1 MSNEK
6 GEYFMDIN
14 SYIYEAIFD
23 ETPKYSI
30 FYSLIWEQF
39 KEDGFVVTD
48 EPGNEIDCIFK
59 AVALQNLLG
68 EFAYRV
74 FDEVNETGFED
85 AVDYIEKAGFTE
97 EDIFEYC
104 EKDSEIETDRA
115 DLEATAK
122 NALDRVTELTA
133 DKMLEDY
140 SPDDIFDMMFT
151 ATYDFEQ
158 DFTFDFEDTDEF
170 LAFVDANSER
180 LDSYKDE
187 YSSAIGWIEGGMVC

>member
-1 MSNEK
+1 
-6 GEYFMDIN
+6 MDIN

-48 EPGNEIDCIFK
+48 EPRNEIDSIFK

-85 AVDYIEKAGFTE
+85 AVDYIEKAGFSE
-97 EDIFEYC
+97 EDILEYC
-104 EKDSEIETDRA
+104 KKSGTAADES

-122 NALDRVTELTA
+122 NTLDHVTELAA

-140 SPDDIFDMMFT
+140 SPSDIFDMMFT

-180 LDSYKDE
+180 LDTYKDE
-187 YSSAIGWIEGGMVC
+187 YSGAFSWIEGGMIC